1 MLSKFLIRSSSSLI
15 LPSLVSTPALLR
27 FSTRSK
33 WQPSRSASPLDP
45 NSAGYAISSEFGLQ
59 KHIQKVYK
67 TTGLSLAGIFGTSYL
82 AISTNL
88 AMTAP
93 GFCLMGGGLGMLA
106 SVIAFGFTKCTPVMV
121 RSPEGFEYLQGEDS
135 SARKALYGGFI
146 GCSGLSLA
154 PLLAAYSAMNPFLI
168 PTAFLTTTT
177 ICAGAATYAYYKPK
191 GSLLKLG
198 APLMGGLLALIVL
211 QLGSLGATWI
221 YGPNMFSLMA
231 HRADLYL
238 GTGLFSVLVAYDT
251 HVAISEYEAGN
262 PDALGSAISM
272 VLNFQNIFVRMLEI
286 LKNWE

>member
-1 MLSKFLIRSSSSLI
+1 MLSKSLLRSSSSFL
-15 LPSLVSTPALLR
+15 LPSLLSSSSLLR
-27 FSTRSK
+27 FSTRKSHFT
-33 WQPSRSASPLDP
+33 PSGSHLDP
-45 NSAGYAISSEFGLQ
+45 TSAGYAVSSEYGLQ

-82 AISTNL
+82 AIASKL
-88 AMTAP
+88 AFASP
-93 GFCLMGGGLGMLA
+93 GLCLFGGGIGMLA
-106 SVIAFGFTKCTPVMV
+106 SLVAFGFTKCQPVML
-121 RSPEGFEYLQGEDS
+121 RSQEGFEYLSGEDS
-135 SARKALYGGFI
+135 VARKMLYGSFI

-154 PLLAAYSAMNPFLI
+154 PMLAAYASLNPFLI
-168 PTAFLTTTT
+168 PTALLTTTT

-191 GSLLKLG
+191 GSMLKLG
-198 APLMGGLLALIVL
+198 GPLMGGLMALILL
-211 QLGSLGATWI
+211 QLGSLGATYF

-238 GTGLFSVLVAYDT
+238 GTGLFSVFVAYDT
-251 HVAISEYEAGN
+251 HVAINEYEAGN